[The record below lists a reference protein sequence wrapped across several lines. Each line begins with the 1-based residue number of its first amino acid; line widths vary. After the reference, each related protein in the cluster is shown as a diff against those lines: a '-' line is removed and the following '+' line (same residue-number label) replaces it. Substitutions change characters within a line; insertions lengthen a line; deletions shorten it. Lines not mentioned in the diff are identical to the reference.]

1 MLLSTHM
8 PVKAQ
13 ELNASIG
20 TMYLE

>member
-20 TMYLE
+20 TMYLA